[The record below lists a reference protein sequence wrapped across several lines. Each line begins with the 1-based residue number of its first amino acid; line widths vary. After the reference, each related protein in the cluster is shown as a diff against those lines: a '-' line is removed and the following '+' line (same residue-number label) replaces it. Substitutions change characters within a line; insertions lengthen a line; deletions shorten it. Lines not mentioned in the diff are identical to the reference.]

1 VVDETTAVVMPVPGL
16 RESTLFSRRIC
27 VEDDLAM
34 LDICDIPREG
44 LGAEDDAAWVT
55 GCGCE

>member
-1 VVDETTAVVMPVPGL
+1 MLIPGL

-27 VEDDLAM
+27 EGDDLAM
-34 LDICDIPREG
+34 LDICEIPREG
-44 LGAEDDAAWVT
+44 LGAEDDAVRVA